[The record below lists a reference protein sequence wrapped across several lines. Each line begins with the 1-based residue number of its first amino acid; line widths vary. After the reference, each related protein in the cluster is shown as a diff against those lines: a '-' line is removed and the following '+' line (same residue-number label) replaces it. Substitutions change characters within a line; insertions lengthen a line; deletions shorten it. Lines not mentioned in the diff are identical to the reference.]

1 MGSDNGPGFLSEI
14 IQTLSKTLGF
24 KWKLHTP
31 YRPWSSAKVECM
43 NRTLKTALAKLCQ
56 DTQLPWVN
64 MLPLQFSSIQSLSH
78 VGFFGTP

>member
-1 MGSDNGPGFLSEI
+1 
-14 IQTLSKTLGF
+14 
-24 KWKLHTP
+24 
-31 YRPWSSAKVECM
+31 M

-78 VGFFGTP
+78 VGPSGTP